1 MANRRY
7 TDQFKRDAVRLVLEE
22 GYTNTRAAD
31 AVGVHVKTMEA
42 WVRRYGDV
50 SPDQI
55 RFASQQDEL
64 RHLRAENRRL
74 RMEREILKKAAIYF
88 AREEETTS

>member
-1 MANRRY
+1 MANRRF

-22 GYTNTRAAD
+22 GYSQKRAAD
-31 AVGVHVKTMEA
+31 AVGVHATTMKD
-42 WVRRYGDV
+42 WVRRHGDV
-50 SPDQI
+50 APDQI
-55 RFASQQDEL
+55 RFASQQDEV

-74 RMEREILKKAAIYF
+74 RLEREILKKAAIYF